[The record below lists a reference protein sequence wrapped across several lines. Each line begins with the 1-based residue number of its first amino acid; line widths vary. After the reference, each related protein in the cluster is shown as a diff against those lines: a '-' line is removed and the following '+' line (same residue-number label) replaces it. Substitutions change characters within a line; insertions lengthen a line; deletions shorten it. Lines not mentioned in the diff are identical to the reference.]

1 MDINDITD
9 KIASDIFEMLSKKA
23 GIKQP
28 MIAMY
33 GGTLYIDNF
42 IVCPTIPVA
51 SRFNKI
57 VFGDVNS
64 SKWHEKN
71 FLKAFLYECQRGN
84 SFVIDEPFTTRS
96 PLVLPFMNKGTTLES
111 LLIELDLSKA

>member
-1 MDINDITD
+1 MDIDDITD
-9 KIASDIFEMLSKKA
+9 KIAYDIFEMLSKKA

-28 MIAMY
+28 VIAMH
-33 GGTLYIDNF
+33 GGTLFIDNF

-51 SRFNKI
+51 SRFDRI

-84 SFVIDEPFTTRS
+84 SFVIDSAFTTTS
-96 PLVLPFMNKGTTLES
+96 MPFMNKGTTLES

>member
-9 KIASDIFEMLSKKA
+9 KIASDIFEMLGKKA

-28 MIAMY
+28 VILMH
-33 GGTLYIDNF
+33 GGILFIDNF
-42 IVCPTIPVA
+42 IVCAATLPVA
-51 SRFNKI
+51 FEYERI

-84 SFVIDEPFTTRS
+84 SFVLDSTFITTS
-96 PLVLPFMNKGTTLES
+96 IPFMNKGTTLES